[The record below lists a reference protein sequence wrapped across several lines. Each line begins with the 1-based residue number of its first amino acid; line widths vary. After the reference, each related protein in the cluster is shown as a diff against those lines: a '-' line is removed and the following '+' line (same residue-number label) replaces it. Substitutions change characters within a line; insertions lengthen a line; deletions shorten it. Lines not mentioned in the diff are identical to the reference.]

1 MQPTPLQSLLGLG
14 LIGPNSRIIVESI
27 IALAFAAAALA
38 IRQRGIMRT
47 PGFAMCVFGF
57 LLDVAASPRSVQS
70 MQWPRLATALALVL
84 VSWGLIRLTL
94 DAGDLVAR
102 RNRAHFSTIL
112 KELLMALLYGLVVL
126 AVLSEEFNV
135 DPTHLLASTA
145 VVAVVVGLALQESL
159 SNIFSGLTLQ
169 LGKPFAPG
177 DWVRSGNHI
186 GRVQGIGWRS
196 TAMITRANEKLE
208 IPNAALAKDSLV
220 NFSNGIVGDEISIGL
235 SYNAPPNY
243 VREIIMA
250 TLRDA
255 PGVLQ
260 HPPPEVIT
268 WEYGDSALRYRIKYW
283 LADYA
288 ELERVRDAV
297 NTSLWYS
304 LRRKAIEVPY
314 PVRTLRMQSE
324 PAAGAGA
331 EEFEREIIA
340 ELRRVDFLHT
350 LTDEE
355 LRLLLP
361 GVTLLNFGAGEVI
374 VREGDQ
380 GDSLFII
387 RNGTVEVVATSGDG
401 KPVHIRDLKRPAF
414 FGEIALMTGEP
425 RNATIRARTDAEL
438 LELNRDGFTE
448 LFKAHPETAAQI
460 GEIISLRMTETR
472 ELLAAAPREDGART
486 RANWLVAKM
495 RSVFNLAS
503 PR

>member
-1 MQPTPLQSLLGLG
+1 MQPTPLQNLLGLG
-14 LIGPNSRIIVESI
+14 IVGPESRMIVEAI
-27 IALAFAAAALA
+27 IAVAFVAATLA
-38 IRQRGIMRT
+38 IRRRRIMRT
-47 PGFAMCVFGF
+47 PGFAMCVLG
-57 LLDVAASPRSVQS
+57 LSLDLVASPRSVQS
-70 MQWPRLATALALVL
+70 MEWPRLAAALALIL

-102 RNRAHFSTIL
+102 RKRAHFSTIL
-112 KELLMALLYGLVVL
+112 KELLMALLYGMVVL
-126 AVLSEEFNV
+126 AVLREDFNV

-177 DWVRSGNHI
+177 DWVRSGSHI
-186 GRVQGIGWRS
+186 GRIQGIGWRS

-208 IPNAALAKDSLV
+208 IPNAALAKDILV

-243 VREIIMA
+243 VHEIIMA

-260 HPPPEVIT
+260 HPPPEVLT
-268 WEYGDSALRYRIKYW
+268 WDYGDYALRYRVKYW

-288 ELERVRDAV
+288 EVERVHDAV
-297 NTSLWYS
+297 NTSLWYA
-304 LRRKAIEVPY
+304 LRRKAIDVPY

-324 PAAGAGA
+324 PAVNAGA
-331 EEFEREIIA
+331 EQFEHEIMA
-340 ELRRVDFLHT
+340 ELRQVDFLHA
-350 LTDEE
+350 LRDEE

-361 GVTLLNFGAGEVI
+361 GVTLLSFGIGEVI

-387 RNGTVEVVATSGDG
+387 RSGTVEVVAASSDG

-425 RNATIRARTDAEL
+425 RSATIRARTDAEL

-448 LFKAHPETAAQI
+448 LFKAHPETAAQMS
-460 GEIISLRMTETR
+460 EIISLRTTETR
-472 ELLAAAPREDGART
+472 ELLAAAPHADGAHT
-486 RANWLVAKM
+486 RAYWLVAKM

-503 PR
+503 PH

>member
-1 MQPTPLQSLLGLG
+1 MQLTPLQSLLGLG
-14 LIGPNSRIIVESI
+14 IFGPDSRMTIEAV
-27 IALAFAAAALA
+27 LAAVFAVVGLA
-38 IRQRGIMRT
+38 VRRRRILRT
-47 PGFAMCVFGF
+47 PGFAMCAFGL
-57 LLDVAASPRSVQS
+57 LLDVGASPRSVQA
-70 MQWPRLATALALVL
+70 MAWPRLAGALAVVL
-84 VSWGLIRLTL
+84 VSWGLIRLML
-94 DAGDLVAR
+94 DAGDLAAR
-102 RNRAHFSTIL
+102 RSRAHFSTIF
-112 KELLMALLYGLVVL
+112 KELLMALLYGVVVL
-126 AVLSEEFNV
+126 AVLREDFSV

-186 GRVQGIGWRS
+186 GRIQGIGWRS

-208 IPNAALAKDSLV
+208 IPNAALAKDILV

-243 VREIIMA
+243 VHEIIMA

-260 HPPPEVIT
+260 HPPPDVLT
-268 WEYGDSALRYRIKYW
+268 WEYGDYALRYRIKYW

-288 ELERVRDAV
+288 EVERVRDAV
-297 NTSLWYS
+297 NTSLWYA
-304 LRRKAIEVPY
+304 LRRKAIDVPY
-314 PVRTLRMQSE
+314 PVRTLRMQPE

-331 EEFEREIIA
+331 EQFELEIMA
-340 ELRRVDFLHT
+340 ELRQVDFLHA
-350 LTDEE
+350 LSDEE

-361 GVTLLNFGAGEVI
+361 GVTLLNFGTGEII

-387 RNGTVEVVATSGDG
+387 RHGTVEVVAASSDG
-401 KPVHIRDLKRPAF
+401 NPVHIHDLKRPAF

-448 LFKAHPETAAQI
+448 LFKAHPETAAQMS
-460 GEIISLRMTETR
+460 EIISLRMTETR
-472 ELLAAAPREDGART
+472 ELLAAAPHGDGART

-503 PR
+503 LR